1 MPYDVTAHCKVM
13 KDCGERKLVCAQQYV
28 DGRWS
33 ADSVRLVLFQASLS
47 GFSRVHNFFGLL
59 YDTP

>member
-1 MPYDVTAHCKVM
+1 M